1 MYPSLHDKIPPSDFT
16 TGTVTSKGGIIR
28 QESWNSTNT
37 HLTVNVPIN
46 KDDTTLVNGELQI
59 WAKIGSNQWESIS
72 EQIVIVEED
81 LGQDKS
87 VTTKEI
93 IIESLQNGKHCFSE
107 KPLAMNFQEG
117 LEIQKLA
124 NEKGLYVGCAPDTFL
139 GAAGQ
144 KARKL
149 IEDNKIGKIVL
160 GTFNLMSHG
169 MEHWH
174 PNPDFFFKPGAGP
187 VFDVGVYYI
196 TQLVNLIG
204 PVKQINAISGTAT
217 KERTI
222 TSQPRYGDKIKVE
235 TPTTL
240 MGSLEFQNNAKVQF
254 FCTWDVWKNNHST
267 IELYGL
273 DGSMIVPD
281 PNFFSGDLLISQK
294 DSDWETINNDNM
306 LLGIPNKSD
315 GEGNKKANYR
325 GIGLSEMIDSIASNR
340 KARCSLELS
349 LHVLEIM
356 DGIIKSA
363 EENKSYQLL
372 TNPNQP
378 AILIEEEIKKLKI

>member
-1 MYPSLHDKIPPSDFT
+1 MNIGIVGCGNISETYFECQKIFNNFKIVACAD
-16 TGTVTSKGGIIR
+16 
-28 QESWNSTNT
+28 
-37 HLTVNVPIN
+37 IN
-46 KDDTTLVNGELQI
+46 KE
-59 WAKIGSNQWESIS
+59 AASNAASKYNVKSLSVE
-72 EQIVIVEED
+72 EIVESNEID
-81 LGQDKS
+81 LIINL
-87 VTTKEI
+87 TIPAAHKEI
-93 IIESLQNGKHCFSE
+93 ITKSLHNGKHCFSE
-107 KPLAMNFQEG
+107 KPLAMNFEEG
-117 LEIQKLA
+117 LDIQKLA
-124 NEKGLYVGCAPDTFL
+124 DQKGLYVGCAPDTFL

-174 PNPDFFFKPGAGP
+174 PNPDFFFKPGGGP

-204 PVKQINAISGTAT
+204 SVKQINAISGTAT
-217 KERTI
+217 NERTI

-240 MGSLEFQNNAKVQF
+240 MGSLEFTNNAKIQF
-254 FCTWDVWKNNHST
+254 FCTWDVWKNNHSA

-273 DGSMIVPD
+273 GGCMIVHD
-281 PNFFSGDLLISQK
+281 TNFFSGDLLMSQK
-294 DSDWETINNDNM
+294 DKDWEVINNDKM

-315 GEGNKKANYR
+315 NDGNKKANYR
-325 GIGLSEMIDSIASNR
+325 GIGLSAMIDSIAKNR

-363 EENKSYQLL
+363 EEKRPYILTTNPEQPDLL
-372 TNPNQP
+372 T
-378 AILIEEEIKKLKI
+378 EEEITKLKI